1 MKIMIVGNGGREHAL
16 LWRLAGDK
24 PGADFFITR
33 GTPGTESLAKNIDV
47 APTDVEAVVTAA
59 AELETDLV
67 VVGPEVPLA
76 MGLVDRLG
84 ESGIAVFGPVAQ
96 AAKIE
101 SSKVFAKQLMQRVG
115 VPTAAF
121 ETFTDMEKALDHV
134 EAGPEACV
142 VKADGLAAGKG
153 SLVCHSRE
161 EARRAV
167 ELIMG
172 ERAFGEAGQETLI
185 EELMT
190 GEELSLLALTDGKN
204 ILPLAPSQDHKAVG
218 EGDKGPNTGGMG
230 AYAPVLITP
239 RTLVEEIVSTTMEPV
254 VAELA
259 RMGTPYRGCLYAG
272 LMICGGKPKVIEFN
286 CRFGDPESQA
296 VLPLLEGNL
305 AELMMEAAAGSLDGA
320 RVSTRPGA
328 AVCVVMASGGYPD
341 SYRKGKKITF
351 FSELKDRED
360 IVVFHAGTARSG
372 EEVVTA
378 GGRVLG
384 VTGLGEDVIKA
395 AQRAYEGV
403 DAISFEGMYCRRDI
417 GYREINRLKAM
428 RDNEIS

>member
-1 MKIMIVGNGGREHAL
+1 MKIMIVGNGGREHTL

-33 GTPGTESLAKNIDV
+33 GTPGTESLARNIDV

-67 VVGPEVPLA
+67 VVGPEAPLA

-84 ESGIAVFGPVAQ
+84 ESGIAVFGPNAQ
-96 AAKIE
+96 AARIE
-101 SSKVFAKQLMQRVG
+101 SSKVFAKSLMHRIG
-115 VPTAAF
+115 VPSAAF

-134 EAGPEACV
+134 KAGPEACV

-153 SLVCHSRE
+153 SLVCRSRE
-161 EARRAV
+161 EARQAV

-172 ERAFGEAGQETLI
+172 ERAFGEAGQAVVI

-204 ILPLAPSQDHKAVG
+204 ILPLVPSQDHKAVG
-218 EGDKGPNTGGMG
+218 EWDKGPNTGGMG
-230 AYAPVLITP
+230 AYAPVLIAP
-239 RTLVEEIVSTTMEPV
+239 NTLVEEIVATVMEPV
-254 VAELA
+254 VAELT

-272 LMICGGKPKVIEFN
+272 LMICEGRPKVVEFN

-341 SYRKGKKITF
+341 SYQKGKKITF
-351 FSELKDRED
+351 SSELKDRED

-372 EEVVTA
+372 EEMVTA

-384 VTGLGEDVIKA
+384 VTGLGEDVIQA
-395 AQRAYEGV
+395 AEKAYEGV

-417 GYREINRLKAM
+417 GYREIKRLKAM

>member
-1 MKIMIVGNGGREHAL
+1 MRILIVGNGGREHAL

-33 GTPGTESLAKNIDV
+33 GSPGTESLAGIIDV
-47 APTDVEAVVTAA
+47 DPESVEAVAGAA
-59 AELETDLV
+59 AGLEVDLV

-76 MGLVDRLG
+76 KGLADRLAQ
-84 ESGIAVFGPVAQ
+84 SGVAVFGPVAQ

-101 SSKVFAKQLMQRVG
+101 SSKVFAKDLMYRVG
-115 VPTAAF
+115 VPTAAYD
-121 ETFTDMEKALDHV
+121 TFTDMQKALDHV

-153 SLVCHSRE
+153 SLVCRSRQ
-161 EARRAV
+161 EARQAV
-167 ELIMG
+167 RSIMG
-172 ERAFGEAGQETLI
+172 ERAFGEAGRAVVI
-185 EELMT
+185 EELML

-204 ILPLAPSQDHKAVG
+204 ILPLVPSQDHKAVG

-230 AYAPVLITP
+230 AYAPVLIAP
-239 RTLVEEIVSTTMEPV
+239 QALVEEIVATIMEPV

-272 LMICGGKPKVIEFN
+272 LMICEGKPKVVEFN

-296 VLPLLEGNL
+296 VLPLLEGDL
-305 AELMMEAAAGSLDGA
+305 AELMMETAVGSLDGV
-320 RVSTRPGA
+320 RVSARPGA
-328 AVCVVMASGGYPD
+328 AVCVVMASGGYPG
-341 SYRKGKKITF
+341 SYQKGKKITF
-351 FSELKDRED
+351 SRELEHRKD
-360 IVVFHAGTARSG
+360 IVVFHAGTARKG

-384 VTGLGEDVIKA
+384 VTGLGKDVIEA
-395 AQRAYEGV
+395 AQNAYQGV
-403 DAISFEGMYCRRDI
+403 DAIAFEEMYCRRDI
-417 GYREINRLKAM
+417 GYREIKRLKAM
-428 RDNEIS
+428 SDREIS